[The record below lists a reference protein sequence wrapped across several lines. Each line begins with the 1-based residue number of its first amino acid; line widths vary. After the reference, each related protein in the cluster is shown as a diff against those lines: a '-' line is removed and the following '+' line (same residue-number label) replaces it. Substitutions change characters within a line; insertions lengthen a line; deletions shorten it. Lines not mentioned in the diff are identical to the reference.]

1 MTQSNRKLLGT
12 FIVLITLVVYA
23 GIAVAIYDRFL
34 TGMPQLV
41 LLPYFVVAGL
51 GWGLPVAF
59 IIRWMSKPDAR

>member
-41 LLPYFVVAGL
+41 LLPYFVVGGL